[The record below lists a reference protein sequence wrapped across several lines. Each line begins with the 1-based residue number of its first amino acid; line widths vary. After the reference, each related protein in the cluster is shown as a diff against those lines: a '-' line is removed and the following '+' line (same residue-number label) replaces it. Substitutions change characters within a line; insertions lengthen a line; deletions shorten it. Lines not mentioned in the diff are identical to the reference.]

1 MNKKLGIIL
10 LFVGAYV
17 ILLGG
22 LFWNMSIAAKGSEYA
37 SLTKPYDWFWGLS
50 AGIVVAIGAAL
61 ALKKNFLCLIGVLI
75 AVLGFAYSIGIIVF
89 GVMKVDYFSIWILIG
104 AILTF
109 LGAMITTLFYFVEK
123 ARIEKYGKTLL

>member
-22 LFWNMSIAAKGSEYA
+22 LFWNMSIDAMGTEYSAKIQ
-37 SLTKPYDWFWGLS
+37 PYDWFWGLS
-50 AGIVVAIGAAL
+50 AGIVVACGAAL
-61 ALKKNFLCLIGVLI
+61 ALKKNFLCLVGVFI
-75 AVLGFAYSIGIIVF
+75 SVLGFAYSIGILVVGLVKI
-89 GVMKVDYFSIWILIG
+89 GYFSVWILIG
-104 AILTF
+104 AILTII
-109 LGAMITTLFYFVEK
+109 GAMITTLFYFVER

>member
-17 ILLGG
+17 VLLGG
-22 LFWNMSIAAKGSEYA
+22 LFWNMSISSMGIEVAEKV
-37 SLTKPYDWFWGLS
+37 KPYDWFWGLS
-50 AGIVVAIGAAL
+50 AGVIIACGAAL

-75 AVLGFAYSIGIIVF
+75 SVIGFAYAIGILVF
-89 GVMKVDYFSIWILIG
+89 GVTKFNYFSVWILIG
-104 AILTF
+104 AILSI
-109 LGAMITTLFYFVEK
+109 LGSIVTTLFYFVEK